1 MLSRNGSLLT
11 VWLVA
16 LVCVFFVQVLGIN
29 SALTNVMVTNEP
41 ISEPECA
48 TDLFELDAM
57 DMLDITGMSDGEQ
70 DELLSLLF
78 GHNIDPNDMKQGF
91 ILCRDGDKISM

>member
-1 MLSRNGSLLT
+1 MFL
-11 VWLVA
+11 
-16 LVCVFFVQVLGIN
+16 QVLGVN
-29 SALTNVMVTNEP
+29 SALTNVMVASEP

-78 GHNIDPNDMKQGF
+78 GHSLDPNDMKQGF

>member
-1 MLSRNGSLLT
+1 MRWF
-11 VWLVA
+11 VF
-16 LVCVFFVQVLGIN
+16 FFVQVLGIN